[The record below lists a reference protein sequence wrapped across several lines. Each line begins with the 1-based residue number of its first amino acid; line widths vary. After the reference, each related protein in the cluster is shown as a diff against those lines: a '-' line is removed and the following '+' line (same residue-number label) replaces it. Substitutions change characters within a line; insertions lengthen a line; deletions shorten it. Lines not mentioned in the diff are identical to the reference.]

1 MQNIAQHLLFARGTK
16 NYLIFLDVL
25 YITNAF
31 YFHEVEKIVNHLPC
45 KKLFKRRTRKFVC
58 SYEFEKNKVTLF

>member
-1 MQNIAQHLLFARGTK
+1 MQNIAQHLLFARSTK

-45 KKLFKRRTRKFVC
+45 IPI
-58 SYEFEKNKVTLF
+58 EKTVKERN